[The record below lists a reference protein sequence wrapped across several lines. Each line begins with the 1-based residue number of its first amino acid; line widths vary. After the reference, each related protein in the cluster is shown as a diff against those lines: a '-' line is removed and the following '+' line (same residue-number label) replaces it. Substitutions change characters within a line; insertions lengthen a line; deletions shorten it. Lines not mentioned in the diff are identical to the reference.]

1 MSEAISDLTPT
12 VKQDSRAA
20 AKHVVVGALLGLA
33 WGCSLRAWMALLALQ
48 LGDNPKITWQGT
60 VAGVLLPAMLVGTLD
75 GGAVYAAKAS
85 DRKRW
90 RWAILS
96 PALLVLGPLLTQEN
110 FISTLLRTGLGGGAI
125 GVALI
130 GMLGGYAFSG
140 FGPKWTRLIAAILA
154 LLFLIASIVPLYVF
168 GSSPDRP
175 SAASMTFSILLF
187 VLLMAGLVAG
197 NSAPSRSAASPPKET
212 TDQ

>member
-1 MSEAISDLTPT
+1 MSQSINDLAPT
-12 VKQDSRAA
+12 VKQPSRAA
-20 AKHVVVGALLGLA
+20 AKHIVFGAVLGLA

-60 VAGVLLPAMLVGTLD
+60 VAGVLLPAMLVGALD
-75 GGAVYAAKAS
+75 GRAVYAAKTS
-85 DRKRW
+85 DRRRW

-96 PALLVLGPLLTQEN
+96 PSLLVLGPLLTQEN
-110 FISTLLRTGLGGGAI
+110 FISTLLTTGMGGGAI

-175 SAASMTFSILLF
+175 PAASIAFSVLVF

-197 NSAPSRSAASPPKET
+197 NSAPSRSHT
-212 TDQ
+212 G